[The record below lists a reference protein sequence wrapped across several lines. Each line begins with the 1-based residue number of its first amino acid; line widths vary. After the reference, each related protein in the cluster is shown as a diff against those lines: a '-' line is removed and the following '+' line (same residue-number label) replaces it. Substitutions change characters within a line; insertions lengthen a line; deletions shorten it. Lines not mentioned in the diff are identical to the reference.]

1 MANIAEYIPSRNSG
15 KPITYS
21 YSGPSATPWPRDDTK
36 IHGFRLVLIWLV
48 AILFSWTLSGSL
60 IYGAFRLISS
70 LLS

>member
-21 YSGPSATPWPRDDTK
+21 YSGPSATQWPRDDTK

-48 AILFSWTLSGSL
+48 AILFSWTLAGSL